1 MKTTRVVLICSALY
15 GAVSHM
21 DYEAALALQHI
32 QCDQSSAPVQCFR
45 SVDAGSWFEPAEAA
59 LQLVAT
65 AAR

>member
-1 MKTTRVVLICSALY
+1 MKTTRAVLLCAALY

-21 DYEAALALQHI
+21 DYEAAIVLQHI
-32 QCDQSSAPVQCFR
+32 QCDQSNAPVQCFP
-45 SVDAGSWFEPAEAA
+45 SADAGSLFESAEAA